1 MSIQQKNTKIIN
13 KAFHFG
19 RPFVLII
26 IVLLVSCNTKVK
38 KGDLK
43 GDLVAQVGSNK
54 LTSTELVKIFGE
66 DWRQKRDKVNNFIKI
81 WAKDK
86 AIGLEAEKVLSEE
99 DKDFSEE
106 INSYKHSLL
115 KYTLEQRMLDTALS
129 LNVSEEEIAN
139 YFNSNKKNFE
149 LKENIVRVRYVK
161 VPKNHKKF
169 NRLRYMIQYK
179 DSIRKEKFFNLI
191 QKENIFCEANDSLW
205 QKLDDLKNLIPFKL
219 YNDEHFLRNYQYTE
233 APDNDH
239 VWILY
244 FTANRL
250 KNGVAPLDMVRE
262 KIEAIIVNQRKQDLV
277 QKLGNSIYK
286 RGINNEEI
294 KIYFQ
299 GK

>member
-1 MSIQQKNTKIIN
+1 MNTKTIN
-13 KAFHFG
+13 KAFQYG

-26 IVLLVSCNTKVK
+26 IVIFTSCNANRQKDDSK
-38 KGDLK
+38 AE
-43 GDLVAQVGSNK
+43 LVAQVGSNS
-54 LTSTELVKIFGE
+54 LTSNELTKIFGK
-66 DWRQKRDKVNNFIKI
+66 DWRQKKDKVNNFIKI

-86 AIGLEAEKVLSEE
+86 AIGLEAEKVLSDE

-106 INSYKHSLL
+106 INSYKNSLL
-115 KYTLEQRMLDTALS
+115 KYTYEQRMLDTALS
-129 LNVSEEEIAN
+129 LNVNEDEIVN

-179 DSIRKEKFFNLI
+179 DSVKKEKFFNLI

-219 YNDEHFLRNYQYTE
+219 YNDEHFLRNYYYTE
-233 APDNDH
+233 APDGDY

-244 FTANRL
+244 FTENRL
-250 KNGVAPLDMVRE
+250 KNGVAPLDLVKE
-262 KIEAIIVNQRKQDLV
+262 KITAIIVNQRKQDLV
-277 QKLGNSIYK
+277 QKLGNSVYK
-286 RGINNEEI
+286 EGIKNEEI
-294 KIYFQ
+294 KIYFE